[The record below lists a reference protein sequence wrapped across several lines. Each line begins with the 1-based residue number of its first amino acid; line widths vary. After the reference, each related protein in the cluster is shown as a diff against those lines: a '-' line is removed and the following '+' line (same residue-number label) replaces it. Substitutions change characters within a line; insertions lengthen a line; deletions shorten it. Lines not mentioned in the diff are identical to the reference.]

1 MRISDWSSDVCS
13 SDLFLFATT
22 RAQLDFLR
30 FPLGGMP
37 KPEARRIAAE
47 MGLPVAE
54 KPDSQDICFVPEGRY
69 AAIVEKLRP
78 GAAEPGERSEER
90 RVGEECVSTCR
101 SRCSPYHSK
110 KKTLHLNAL
119 SLSISST
126 CVQSNKPSN

>member
-78 GAAEPGERSEER
+78 GAAEPGEIVDADGRVLGRHRGIVHYTVGQR
-90 RVGEECVSTCR
+90 RGLDLGGR
-101 SRCSPYHSK
+101 ADHGGRGG
-110 KKTLHLNAL
+110 ADR
-119 SLSISST
+119 
-126 CVQSNKPSN
+126 